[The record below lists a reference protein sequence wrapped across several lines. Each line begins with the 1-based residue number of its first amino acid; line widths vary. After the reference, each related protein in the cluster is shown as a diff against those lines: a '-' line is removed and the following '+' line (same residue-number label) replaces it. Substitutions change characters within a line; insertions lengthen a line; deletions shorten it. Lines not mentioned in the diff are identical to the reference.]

1 MGKVIAVANQKGGV
15 GKTTTAVNLASSLA
29 ATEHPT
35 LLLDI
40 DPQANGTS
48 AVGVDQRAVELSTYE
63 VLTGDTSLE
72 DAVCQTEMPFLDVVP
87 SHINLVGAEIEMID
101 VMERERVLKRAIT
114 NARRKYDFV
123 VIDCPPSLGL
133 LTLNALTAA
142 DSVVIP
148 VQCEYFAL
156 EGLGQL
162 LNTVKIVRQ
171 HLNPGL
177 EIEGVLLTMYDSR
190 LRLSKQVAAEVR
202 RYFGDKVFKT
212 VIQRNVRLSE
222 APSFG
227 KPVLLYEATSIGARN
242 YIGLAKEVITAN
254 KTYLQQEEAGARRP
268 NGPVAAGLRAGNG
281 TAAHPTAG
289 PVVPAVV
296 PQPSGDLDSVL
307 HSDSPSR

>member
-48 AVGVDQRAVELSTYE
+48 AVGVDQRSVEHSTYE
-63 VLTGDTSLE
+63 VLTGDMSLE
-72 DAVCQTEMPFLDVVP
+72 EAVIPTEMPFLDVVP

-101 VMERERVLKRAIT
+101 VLERERVLKRALAA
-114 NARRKYDFV
+114 ARKKYDFV

-133 LTLNALTAA
+133 LTLNALTAS

-202 RYFGDKVFKT
+202 RYFGEKVFKT

-242 YIGLAKEVITAN
+242 YIGLAKEVIHAN
-254 KTYLQQEEAGARRP
+254 RAYLREDAAEGPLASGLQAGGSKARP
-268 NGPVAAGLRAGNG
+268 NGTHARPAEPVAD
-281 TAAHPTAG
+281 
-289 PVVPAVV
+289 PA
-296 PQPSGDLDSVL
+296 L
-307 HSDSPSR
+307 SDSPSR

>member
-15 GKTTTAVNLASSLA
+15 GKTTSAVNLAASLA
-29 ATEHPT
+29 AAEHPT

-48 AVGVDQRAVELSTYE
+48 AVGVEQRSVRRSTYE
-63 VLTGDTSLE
+63 VLTGDIALE
-72 DAVCQTEMPFLDVVP
+72 EAVLPTAMPFLDVVP

-101 VMERERVLKRAIT
+101 ALERERVLKRALT
-114 NARRKYDFV
+114 AARRKYDFV
-123 VIDCPPSLGL
+123 IIDCPPSLGL

-162 LNTVKIVRQ
+162 LNTIKIVR
-171 HLNPGL
+171 HALNPSL
-177 EIEGVLLTMYDSR
+177 EIEGVLLTMFDTR

-202 RYFGDKVFKT
+202 RYFGGKVFKT

-227 KPVLLYEATSIGARN
+227 KPVLLYEATSVGARN
-242 YIGLAKEVITAN
+242 YIGLAREVIEAN
-254 KTYLQQEEAGARRP
+254 AEYLREPEPEAP
-268 NGPVAAGLRAGNG
+268 SGPIAAGLRAPEGAQDAF
-281 TAAHPTAG
+281 AAPPLSGAAALSEAG
-289 PVVPAVV
+289 SSSYPDPNA
-296 PQPSGDLDSVL
+296 
-307 HSDSPSR
+307 R

>member
-48 AVGVDQRAVELSTYE
+48 AVGVDQRTVELSTYE
-63 VLTGDTSLE
+63 VLTGEATLE
-72 DAVCQTEMPFLDVVP
+72 EAIVPTEMPFLDVVP

-101 VMERERVLKRAIT
+101 VMERERVLKRALAA
-114 NARRKYDFV
+114 ARKKYDFI

-133 LTLNALTAA
+133 LTLNALTAS

-177 EIEGVLLTMYDSR
+177 EIEGVLLTMYDAR

-202 RYFGDKVFKT
+202 RYFGEKVFRT

-242 YIGLAKEVITAN
+242 YIGLAKEVIAAN
-254 KTYLQQEEAGARRP
+254 RAYLRDDAAGGPAVTGLQAGGSKARP
-268 NGPVAAGLRAGNG
+268 NG
-281 TAAHPTAG
+281 AHAR
-289 PVVPAVV
+289 PAV
-296 PQPSGDLDSVL
+296 SDL
-307 HSDSPSR
+307 SDSPAR